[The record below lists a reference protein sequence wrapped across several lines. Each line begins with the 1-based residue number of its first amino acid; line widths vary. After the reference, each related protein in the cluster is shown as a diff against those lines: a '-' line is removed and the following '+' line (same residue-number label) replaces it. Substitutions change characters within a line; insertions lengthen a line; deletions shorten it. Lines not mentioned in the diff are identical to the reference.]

1 MSAMR
6 AILGAARQSA
16 AIGWALV
23 AVAVLNGCGGDS
35 VQKVPQ
41 YSIGGTV
48 SGLVGT
54 GLVLQDNGV
63 DNLTPSGSGVF
74 TFATPLANGDSYAV
88 TVATQPTNPAQEC
101 IVTTGTGTVS
111 GDKVTNVQVSCS
123 TEGFTV
129 GGTINGLTGSGL
141 VLQDN
146 GGSNLPIS
154 SAGAFTFINTVGSGS
169 PYSVTIKT
177 QPSSPTQTCTVSNG
191 SGTIGSANVQTV
203 VINCVNTTF
212 TVGGTVSGLAGSGLV
227 LQDNGGDNL
236 AISASGAFTFATPVA
251 LGAPYAVTVKTQP
264 ANLSQTCTVTNG
276 AGTMTAAA
284 VTNVSVACVTN
295 SYSITANVIDSS
307 ASPAGTVLQNNGG
320 GNLNVTGT
328 GSFTFATQVASGQAY
343 DVTVLTQPS
352 VTPAQ
357 YCQALNGSGIVT
369 LSNVTVTVQCVNV
382 GRFVFVAA
390 PYDGASGD
398 VSAFTI
404 NPVTGNLTAVGGSP
418 YTADA
423 QPTAIALDPT
433 GQFAYVANLQSADVS
448 EFTVGV
454 TGALT
459 FVANYNT
466 SYTSDAGSPNYA
478 TTLSVAVDP
487 VGGYAFA
494 GSAVG
499 GSPGLIDSYS
509 ITAGALTEVAP
520 ATTGHNPLALAVD
533 PSGSFVFATNKY
545 DNNISVFKIGIGGA
559 LTSVSSVPYATGNNP
574 VGVAVSPNAGFIYV
588 ANSGGGT
595 VSAFAYDPTSGALSE
610 LTSLGSPYSVGT
622 GANSGPTGIAVDPTG
637 RFLYV
642 TDYTDGSIAAFG
654 IASTGQLSPIG
665 SPVATGVGTGSG
677 PNDIKVEPSGHFA
690 YVANFLSNTVS
701 VLAISPTNGA
711 LTLSA
716 TVPAANAS
724 AALAVE

>member
-6 AILGAARQSA
+6 DVLGAARHSA
-16 AIGWALV
+16 AIGWALI

-63 DNLTPSGSGVF
+63 DNLSPSGSGVF

-123 TEGFTV
+123 TEGFTI

-169 PYSVTIKT
+169 PYSVTVKT

-191 SGTIGSANVQTV
+191 SGTVGSANVQTV
-203 VINCVNTTF
+203 VINCVNSTF

-227 LQDNGGDNL
+227 LQDNGGDDL
-236 AISASGAFTFATPVA
+236 PISSSGTFTFATPVA
-251 LGAPYAVTVKTQP
+251 LGSPYAVTVKTQP
-264 ANLSQTCTVTNG
+264 TNLSQTCTVTNG
-276 AGTMTAAA
+276 TGTITAAA
-284 VTNVSVACVTN
+284 VTNVSVACTTN
-295 SYSITANVIDSS
+295 SYSITANVIDASG
-307 ASPAGTVLQNNGG
+307 SPAGTVLQNNGS

-343 DVTVLTQPS
+343 NVTVLTQPS
-352 VTPAQ
+352 ATPAQ
-357 YCQALNGSGIVT
+357 YCQALNGAGTVT

-382 GRFVFVAA
+382 GRFLFLAA
-390 PYDGASGD
+390 PYDVTNGD
-398 VSAFTI
+398 NGNVSAFTI
-404 NPVTGNLTAVGGSP
+404 NPGSGNLTAVAGSP
-418 YTADA
+418 FTADA

-454 TGALT
+454 NGVLT
-459 FVANYNT
+459 FIANYNT
-466 SYTSDAGSPNYA
+466 TDTGAAGAS
-478 TTLSVAVDP
+478 TFSVAVDP
-487 VGGYAFA
+487 LGGYAFA
-494 GSAVG
+494 GS
-499 GSPGLIDSYS
+499 GSNVATGLVDSFLV
-509 ITAGALTEVAP
+509 TAGALTEVAP
-520 ATTGHNPLALAVD
+520 TTTGNNPLALAVN

-545 DNNISVFKIGIGGA
+545 DNNMSVLKIGVGGT

-574 VGVAVSPNAGFIYV
+574 VGVAVAPNADFVYV
-588 ANSGGGT
+588 ANSGDGT
-595 VSAFAYDPTSGALSE
+595 VSAFAYDPTSGALSA
-610 LTSLGSPYSVGT
+610 LTSLGSPYSVGS
-622 GANSGPTGIAVDPTG
+622 GASSGPTGIAVDPTG

-642 TDYTDGSIAAFG
+642 TDYTDGSVAAFG

-665 SPVATGVGTGSG
+665 SPASVGTGSG
-677 PNDIKVEPSGHFA
+677 PNDIKVDPSGHFA
-690 YVANFLSNTVS
+690 YVANFLGNTVS
-701 VLAISPTNGA
+701 VLTINPTTGA